1 MSNGS
6 TGPGAASEHVSAH
19 AGSEYGSAAARSAV
33 HPRSMSV
40 PTVTRLMGAALR
52 GPSEVGVMI

>member
-1 MSNGS
+1 
-6 TGPGAASEHVSAH
+6 
-19 AGSEYGSAAARSAV
+19 
-33 HPRSMSV
+33 MSV